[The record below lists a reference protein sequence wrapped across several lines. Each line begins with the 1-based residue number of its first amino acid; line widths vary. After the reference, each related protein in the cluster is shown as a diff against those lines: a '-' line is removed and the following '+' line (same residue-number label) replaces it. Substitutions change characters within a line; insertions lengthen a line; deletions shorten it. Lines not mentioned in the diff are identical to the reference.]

1 MRRTILCALVGGFAL
16 GAGVKGPRA
25 LAQDEVSYTL
35 DGAIVSKYVWRGLV
49 LTDDPALQEGFTA
62 EWRGLSFN
70 VWGNMDL
77 GDANDNAREFNE
89 LDFTLE
95 YGGTVGKLEL
105 SAGVLHYDF
114 PNTICEDTT
123 ELSVTAALDVPA
135 SPSVGI
141 WKDTEETEGTY
152 LSLGVGHEI
161 ELPGDLTLELG
172 ATLGYGS
179 ANNNESYCG
188 VNQSAFT
195 DVALTVAV
203 SGKLSEAI
211 SLSAS
216 VAWTSLL
223 DDDIR
228 AANTDDDNVVAAA
241 AMSWAF

>member
-1 MRRTILCALVGGFAL
+1 MKRAMLCALVGGFAL
-16 GAGVKGPRA
+16 GGVKGPRA
-25 LAQDEVSYTL
+25 LAQDELSCGIDEAL
-35 DGAIVSKYVWRGLV
+35 ASKYVWRGLV
-49 LTDDPALQEGFTA
+49 LTDDPALQPGCNVA
-62 EWRGLSFN
+62 WRGVSFSF
-70 VWGNMDL
+70 WGNMDL
-77 GDANDNAREFNE
+77 GDANDNAGEFNE
-89 LDFTLE
+89 LDWTLE

-105 SAGVLHYDF
+105 SAGALHYDF
-114 PNTICEDTT
+114 PNTIYEDTT
-123 ELSVTAALDVPA
+123 ELFVTAALDVPA

-152 LSLGVGHEI
+152 LALGVGHEI
-161 ELPGDLTLELG
+161 ELPRDLTLELG

-188 VNQSAFT
+188 VNESAFT

-203 SGKLSEAI
+203 SGKLSEAV

-223 DDDIR
+223 DDGIR

-241 AMSWAF
+241 TVSWAF